1 MRILSIESTCDDT
14 AVTLLQAAQE
24 GFEILQEKKA
34 SQIDVHKKYGGVVP
48 EIAGRKHAEK
58 ITPTIEEV
66 MEGQNK
72 PDVIAVS
79 RGPGLMTGL
88 MVGVEAAKT
97 LSYLWDKKL
106 VGVNHMEGHIY
117 STKIQDAKK
126 KTNKTFEFPI
136 LALLVSGGHTE
147 LILMTDHGEYEK
159 IGATVDDAVGEAL
172 DKVANMLELP
182 YPGGPKIEELAQDGD
197 KGQINFPRPM
207 IDSGD
212 YNFSFSGLKTAA
224 RYWLEDNDGLAAMET
239 TEKPT
244 YGALKSEAIGV
255 KSHTTIQ
262 DFCASF
268 QQAVIDVLVEKS
280 YNAIEEYNPKQF
292 IVAGGVSANKTLRE
306 NLNLKLK
313 QMKAKYRPEILYPL
327 QEYCMDN
334 ATMIAVAGYYQAK
347 QGSYIGWK
355 KLEADPNLSL

>member
-14 AVTLLQAAQE
+14 AVNLLQADQN
-24 GFEILQEKKA
+24 GFEIIQEKKA
-34 SQIDVHKKYGGVVP
+34 SQIEVHKKYGGVVP

-58 ITPTIEEV
+58 IVPTIESV
-66 MEGQNK
+66 MQNQEK

-117 STKIQDAKK
+117 STKIRSSNK
-126 KTNKTFEFPI
+126 KTNKSFEFPL

-147 LILMTDHGEYEK
+147 LILMTDHGGYEK
-159 IGATVDDAVGEAL
+159 IGSTVDDAAGEAL
-172 DKVANMLELP
+172 DKVANMLDLP
-182 YPGGPKIEELAQDGD
+182 YPGGPKIEELAQEGD
-197 KGQINFPRPM
+197 KSQINFPRPM
-207 IDSGD
+207 LDSGD
-212 YNFSFSGLKTAA
+212 YDFSFSGLKTAA
-224 RYWLEDNDGLAAMET
+224 RYWLEDNDLAVIKTAERPIYGGIASETIGT
-239 TEKPT
+239 TEELT
-244 YGALKSEAIGV
+244 LS
-255 KSHTTIQ
+255 

-292 IVAGGVSANKTLRE
+292 IIAGGVSANETLRH
-306 NLNLKLK
+306 NLDNKLK
-313 QMKAKYRPEILYPL
+313 QLKVKYRPEVFYPL
-327 QEYCMDN
+327 QKYCMDN
-334 ATMIAVAGYYQAK
+334 ATMIGTAGYYQTK
-347 QGSYIGWK
+347 QGNYTEWK
-355 KLEADPNLSL
+355 NLEADPNLSL